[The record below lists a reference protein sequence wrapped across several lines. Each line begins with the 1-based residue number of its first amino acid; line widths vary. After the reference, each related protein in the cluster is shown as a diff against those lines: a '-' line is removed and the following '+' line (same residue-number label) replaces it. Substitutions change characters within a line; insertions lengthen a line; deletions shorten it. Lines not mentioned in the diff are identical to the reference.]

1 MTSVVVPALPNEGL
15 GAPRSLA
22 VTPKRE
28 RTLHPWVV
36 VLAAG
41 YLVAVLFSRWN
52 APAILVTGVSA
63 VIFVGRFIVRG
74 RIDRI
79 GWAVIVYLLALTVYG
94 IAVGSAPTLAGLGR
108 FLSFE
113 GRPYVA
119 YLPALV
125 LATVAV
131 TDRDLHAVRRLIR
144 WCVGFGA
151 ALVAAW
157 LALGA
162 SVLGRG
168 GNFTGFA
175 SSHHASGFF
184 FAIAGLVLLVPPDER
199 RRLPDVMLGLVA
211 FGIVVASGSRTSM
224 AGLLVAAIYLVLSA
238 PSLRRKIRLMLLTGA
253 AAMLALLLSG
263 KFFATVEYLGSPA
276 FLQGATTE
284 FSQGAAPEQGK
295 GLSGVSTPNGAI
307 ANILIRFGV
316 WRASVDEFTVSP
328 LIGIGPWRLNDTDR
342 HEVGVP
348 GLVMLA
354 TEGERVSGSGF
365 GAHNMVLETLAETG
379 IVGLVLLAAPWWLLV
394 ARLRRRP
401 RWGRAAIA
409 LIAFGVGTLATSNA
423 MISPA
428 LCFPLFVFAMSAARI
443 EPDANAADP
452 LDQA

>member
-1 MTSVVVPALPNEGL
+1 MTSVVLPALRNEMP
-15 GAPRSLA
+15 GAARSPA
-22 VTPKRE
+22 VAETRE

-41 YLVAVLFSRWN
+41 YLVAVLFSKWN
-52 APAILVTGVSA
+52 APAILVTGISA
-63 VIFVGRFIVRG
+63 VVFAVRFIVRG
-74 RIDRI
+74 KIDRI
-79 GWAVIVYLLALTVYG
+79 GWGVIVYLLALTGYG

-125 LATVAV
+125 LATAAV
-131 TDRDLHAVRRLIR
+131 TDRDLDAVRTLMR
-144 WCVGFGA
+144 WSVVFGA
-151 ALVAAW
+151 ALVVAW
-157 LALGA
+157 LAVGP

-184 FAIAGLVLLVPPDER
+184 FAIAGLVLLVPADGGR
-199 RRLPDVMLGLVA
+199 RSMDVALGVIA

-224 AGLLVAAIYLVLSA
+224 AGLLVAAIYLVVSA
-238 PSLRRKIRLMLLTGA
+238 PSLRRKLRLVLLTGA

-263 KFFATVEYLGSPA
+263 KFFETVQYLGSSA
-276 FLQGATTE
+276 FLQGATIE
-284 FSQGAAPEQGK
+284 FSQGATPEQGK
-295 GLSGVSTPNGAI
+295 GLSGVSSPNGTI

-316 WRASVDEFTVSP
+316 WRASEEEFTKSP

-348 GLVMLA
+348 GLMMLA
-354 TEGERVSGSGF
+354 TGGERVSGSGF
-365 GAHNMVLETLAETG
+365 GAHNLVLETLAETG
-379 IVGLVLLAAPWWLLV
+379 VLGLALLAAPWWLLI
-394 ARLRRRP
+394 ARLRRQR
-401 RWGRAAIA
+401 RWGRAAIS

-428 LCFPLFVFAMSAARI
+428 LCFPLFVFAMAAARVV
-443 EPDANAADP
+443 PGANATDP
-452 LDQA
+452 VHQA